1 MRAINPEMVTVA
13 RESRGL
19 SQSELARRL
28 SIAQGA
34 LSKIEG
40 GIRNPSPELMSRLS
54 AELDYPHEF
63 FYSPEPVYGLG
74 VGTLYHRKRQA
85 LASSVLAKI
94 HAQVNIRRI
103 HISRLLRS
111 VEFPEGKIKR
121 LDLDDYGAHP
131 GKIAQAVRANWLLPN
146 GPVQNVTTA
155 IENNGGIVI
164 RCDFGTSLI
173 DAVSQWPPDMPP
185 LFFVNEA
192 IPGDRLRYSLAHELA
207 HVIMHEI
214 QTENMEDEANRFA
227 AEFLMP
233 ANEVRASL
241 EPVTLPRLAA
251 LKSYWKV
258 SMAAL
263 LKRASDLEK
272 ISERQARSLWMKM
285 GQAGLRRREPT
296 ELDIPVEEPTLF
308 AELMDTYRQDL
319 GYSISDL
326 SALLTVHE
334 HEVWSQEGTTT
345 RAQRR
350 ATKKPSTRLH
360 LVKSRL
366 SSGRRTFT

>member
-1 MRAINPEMVTVA
+1 MVTIA

-19 SQSELARRL
+19 SQSELATRL

-40 GIRNPSPELMSRLS
+40 GIRNASDELGAQMAS
-54 AELDYPHEF
+54 ALDYPVDF

-85 LASSVLAKI
+85 LSSSVLAKI

-103 HISRLLRS
+103 HISRLLKS
-111 VEFPEGKIKR
+111 VEFPQGKIRR
-121 LDLDDYGAHP
+121 LDLDDYGGSP
-131 GKIAQAVRANWLLPN
+131 ERIAQAVRSNWLLPN
-146 GPVQNVTTA
+146 GPVQNVTEA
-155 IENNGGIVI
+155 IEDSGGIVMSF
-164 RCDFGTSLI
+164 DFETSLI

-185 LFFVNEA
+185 IFLANDT
-192 IPGDRLRYSLAHELA
+192 IPGDRFRYSLAHELA

-233 ANEVRASL
+233 AQDIRASL

-263 LKRASDLEK
+263 LKRATDLAV
-272 ISERQARSLWMKM
+272 ISERHARSLWMKM
-285 GQAGLRRREPT
+285 GQTGLRRREPP
-296 ELDIPVEEPTLF
+296 ELDIPIETATIF
-308 AELMDTYRQDL
+308 AELIDTHREDL
-319 GYSISDL
+319 GYSLSDI
-326 SALLTVHE
+326 SALLTIHGRELRKPRQQKNPSAPLRLVR
-334 HEVWSQEGTTT
+334 SKT
-345 RAQRR
+345 RSISRI
-350 ATKKPSTRLH
+350 ST
-360 LVKSRL
+360 
-366 SSGRRTFT
+366 